1 MTRAV
6 VIKTAG
12 DPAMAGAI
20 VDGMTQ
26 RVIPL
31 NQDELAIVKAEC
43 ARLRARDAVRAY
55 GDSVR
60 YKAACSELEARYF
73 TPQHGRLY
81 EAATG
86 AWACFWGIVYSA
98 YDYFSKWNRE
108 A

>member
-31 NQDELAIVKAEC
+31 NQDELAMVKAEC
-43 ARLRARDAVRAY
+43 ARLRAKDAVRAY
-55 GDSVR
+55 GDAVR
-60 YKAACSELEARYF
+60 YKAACSELEARYY
-73 TPQHGRLY
+73 TPQHGRVY
-81 EAATG
+81 EAVTG
-86 AWACFWGIVYSA
+86 AWALLWAIIFGA
-98 YDYFSKWNRE
+98 YDYLSAWNRE